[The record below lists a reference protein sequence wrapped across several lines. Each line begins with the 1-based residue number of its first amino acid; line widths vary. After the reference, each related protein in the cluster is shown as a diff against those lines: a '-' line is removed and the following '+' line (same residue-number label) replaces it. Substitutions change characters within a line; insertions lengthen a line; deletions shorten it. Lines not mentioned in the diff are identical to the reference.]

1 MPEDNRPDRTRRLLG
16 RPMWTFSGA
25 GQDAGSMRIMDV
37 GLRRFRQR
45 SLLVRTILDPTR
57 GRAAHQH
64 PHVEVNLVL
73 AGSATYRLPGGD
85 FPFGPGELLWLP
97 PDTPHRL
104 VHESLPL
111 IMLVGFLE
119 RSGGFRASAPS
130 SARIDDR
137 EVIEACRRFHQPDG
151 PDAVLAWLMLHRGTP
166 LSPTGQRHPALARAL
181 NLARCDPSHA
191 SLGSLARAAGRSA
204 DHLSELWVRDQ
215 GRTVTA
221 SCNRLRLLSVV
232 AAWTPGRPLRELAA
246 SAGFTTYR
254 RFHRVFT
261 QVAGRSP
268 RSWVRGV

>member
-1 MPEDNRPDRTRRLLG
+1 
-16 RPMWTFSGA
+16 
-25 GQDAGSMRIMDV
+25 MDV

-45 SLLVRTILDPTR
+45 SLLVRSILDPTR
-57 GRAAHQH
+57 GRAVHQH

-85 FPFGPGELLWLP
+85 FAFGPGEVLWLP

-119 RSGGFRASAPS
+119 QSGGIGPSAAC
-130 SARIDDR
+130 SARIDYR
-137 EVIEACRRFHQPDG
+137 EVIDACRQFHQPDG
-151 PDAVLAWLMLHRGTP
+151 PDVVLSWLLRHRGSP
-166 LSPTGQRHPALARAL
+166 LSRTGPRHPALVRAL
-181 NLARCDPSHA
+181 TLARCDPSHA
-191 SLGSLARAAGRSA
+191 RLGSLARAVGRSA
-204 DHLSELWVRDQ
+204 DHLSDLWVRDQ

-232 AAWTPGRPLRELAA
+232 AAWTPGRPLRELAVA
-246 SAGFTTYR
+246 AGFTTYR

-261 QVAGRSP
+261 QVVGRSP
-268 RSWVRGV
+268 RSWVRGI